1 MNDVTKK
8 ILVVDDDTGDAE
20 LLSRRLQGLGYE
32 VVHPPRG
39 SSPAATAKEGD
50 IDVALIDINLP
61 IKEGFRVAEDLAATG
76 AAKVVFITALKSPS
90 VRDRAKA
97 LGASGFIE
105 KPYTSAYLRMQ
116 LEHAL
121 AQQPNGTW
129 AKSA

>member
-1 MNDVTKK
+1 MNDSAKR
-8 ILVVDDDTGDAE
+8 ILLVDDNTGDSEA
-20 LLSRRLQGLGYE
+20 LTRRLQRLGYE
-32 VVHPPRG
+32 VVSVEQG
-39 SSPAATAKEGD
+39 ASPAAAAKDED

-61 IKEGFRVAEDLAATG
+61 IKEGFRVAEDVAASS
-76 AAKVVFITALKSPS
+76 AARVVFITGLKSPS

-121 AQQPNGTW
+121 AQQRDGTW
-129 AKSA
+129 AKTA